1 MSVVKVGV
9 VKSNSGDIDYSVQT
23 LFRKNAVLEPIE
35 NTSGG
40 INWD

>member
-1 MSVVKVGV
+1 MAVVKAGI
-9 VKSNSGDIDYSVQT
+9 VKSNSNVDYSVIT

-35 NTSGG
+35 DSGG